1 MVAGHLLITILSS
14 RTMNLSEEQI
24 RKEVEKPT
32 KAQQIRLAL
41 AQQERIKFHA
51 DTNIQSVNTDSLARF
66 GNFVKSI
73 LPKDK
78 TELVMNLLK
87 FPIPTNEVT
96 EAVWVKLSKIFDG
109 RNPALNY
116 QFTKTEQRD
125 DWEWYR
131 QEILHEPEVWSNK
144 AWDYF
149 KTEINCLMVVDL
161 PERGNDKELPQPYFY
176 FVPIEYV
183 ISYSVNHRTGNM
195 DWVIFRN
202 GDRIIVIDGEE
213 YRTYAK
219 DDKKGIGRKK
229 STNPHKL
236 GYCPCRF
243 FWEEPLSLSQ
253 PDIKKSPLSKVLS
266 ELDWYL
272 FYCLS
277 KKHLDIYG
285 SYPIYSG
292 YVQECDY
299 TNDEGD
305 TCNHGY
311 LVDASGHYKTD
322 LLGNLVPCPLCA
334 KRKNLAGPGTYVEVP
349 APIDGQ
355 PDMRNPV
362 QLLTVDKASLDYNV
376 SELERLKTNI
386 INSCVGI
393 DNTILNE
400 TSLADKQ
407 VDASF
412 ESQEGVLNRTKRG
425 FESAQQWVDTTVCR
439 LRYGEDFLSARINYG
454 NEFYTLTPETLRKR
468 YAAAK
473 ESGASDAELD
483 AINEQMI
490 ETEYRHNP
498 LQLQRMIIL
507 SDIEPYRHL
516 SLDEVIR
523 LNEKG
528 MIANEEVMLKADF
541 AGYVRRFERENGN
554 IIEFGTAKLTYP
566 QKIDTIKQT
575 LLMYATKNQPGGSE

>member
-1 MVAGHLLITILSS
+1 MA
-14 RTMNLSEEQI
+14 MKLSEEQI
-24 RKEVEKPT
+24 RKEVEKPS
-32 KAQQIRLAL
+32 KAKQISLAL

-51 DTNIQSVNTDSLARF
+51 DTNVQSVTTDSFVRF
-66 GNFVKSI
+66 NTFVKSI

-78 TELVMNLLK
+78 VELVMNLLK
-87 FPIPTNEVT
+87 FPLPTNEVT

-116 QFTKTEQRD
+116 QFDKTEQRD

-131 QEILHEPEVWSNK
+131 QEVLHEPEVWSDK

-149 KTEINCLMVVDL
+149 KTEINCLVVVDM
-161 PERGNDKELPQPYFY
+161 PEKGSDDDYPEPYFY

-183 ISYSVNHRTGNM
+183 ISYSVNYRTGDMN
-195 DWVIFRN
+195 WVIFRN
-202 GDRIIVIDGEE
+202 DDRIIVIDGEE
-213 YRTYAK
+213 YRTYAYGK
-219 DDKKGIGRKK
+219 DKKVGRKK
-229 STNPHKL
+229 SSSPHGL

-272 FYCLS
+272 FYSLS

-292 YVQECDY
+292 YIQECDY
-299 TNDEGD
+299 TNQEGD
-305 TCNHGY
+305 YCNHGY
-311 LVDASGHYKTD
+311 LRTASGHYKTD
-322 LLGNLVPCPLCA
+322 IMGNIVPCPLCA
-334 KRKNLAGPGTYVEVP
+334 TRKNLAGPGTYVEIP
-349 APIDGQ
+349 TPTDGQ

-362 QLLTVDKASLDYNV
+362 QLLAVDRKSLDYNV
-376 SELERLKTNI
+376 TELERLKTNI

-412 ESQEGVLNRTKRG
+412 ESQESVLNRTKRG
-425 FESAQQWVDTTVCR
+425 FEAIQQWVDTTICK
-439 LRYGEDFLSARINYG
+439 LRYGDDFVSARINYG

-473 ESGASDAELD
+473 ESGASEAELE
-483 AINEQMI
+483 ALNQQMI

-516 SLDEVIR
+516 TLEEVMT
-523 LNEKG
+523 LNERG
-528 MIANEEVMLKADF
+528 LVSNEEVMLKADF
-541 AGYVRRFERENGN
+541 AGYVKRFERENGN
-554 IIEFGTAKLTYP
+554 IIMYGLQKMDYP
-566 QKIDTIKQT
+566 KKIDTIKQT
-575 LLMYATKNQPGGSE
+575 LLSYAKPQKLGGSE

>member
-1 MVAGHLLITILSS
+1 
-14 RTMNLSEEQI
+14 MNLGEEQI

-32 KAQQIRLAL
+32 KARQIRLAL

-51 DTNIQSVNTDSLARF
+51 DTNIQSVTTDSFVRF

-78 TELVMNLLK
+78 YELVMNLLK
-87 FPIPTNEVT
+87 FPIPTNEIT

-116 QFTKTEQRD
+116 QFDKTEQRD

-131 QEILHEPEVWSNK
+131 QEVLHEPEVWSDK

-149 KTEINCLMVVDL
+149 KTEINCIVVVDL
-161 PERGNDKELPQPYFY
+161 PERGNENDLPEPYFY

-183 ISYSVNHRTGNM
+183 ISYSVNHRTGDM

-213 YRTYAK
+213 YRTYAR
-219 DDKKGIGRKK
+219 DDKKKIGRKK
-229 STNPHKL
+229 STSRHGL

-305 TCNHGY
+305 TCNHGH
-311 LVDASGHYKTD
+311 LMTASGHYKTD
-322 LLGNLVPCPLCA
+322 LMGNLVPCPLCA

-412 ESQEGVLNRTKRG
+412 ESQDNVLNRTKRG
-425 FESAQQWVDTTVCR
+425 FEAIQQWVDTTVCR
-439 LRYGEDFLSARINYG
+439 LRYGDDFLSARINYG

-473 ESGASDAELD
+473 ESGASGAELD
-483 AINEQMI
+483 ALNQQMI

-516 SLDEVIR
+516 NLEEVIN
-523 LNEKG
+523 LNGKG
-528 MIANEEVMLKADF
+528 LISDEEVLLKADF
-541 AGYVRRFERENGN
+541 AGFVRRFERENGN
-554 IIEFGTAKLTYP
+554 IIMFGTQMDYP
-566 QKIDTIKQT
+566 KKIDTIKQT
-575 LLMYATKNQPGGSE
+575 LLTYATKNESGRSE

>member
-1 MVAGHLLITILSS
+1 MK
-14 RTMNLSEEQI
+14 LSEEAV
-24 RKEVEKPT
+24 RREVEKPS
-32 KAQQIRLAL
+32 KAKQIKLAL

-51 DTNIQSVNTDSLARF
+51 DTNLESVQTDTFIRF
-66 GNFVKSI
+66 NNFVKSL
-73 LPKDK
+73 LPTDK
-78 TELVMNLLK
+78 YGLVMNLLK

-116 QFTKTEQRD
+116 QFSKTEYRD

-131 QEILHEPEVWSNK
+131 QEILHEPEVWSDK
-144 AWDYF
+144 AWSYF
-149 KTEINCLMVVDL
+149 KTEINCVMVVDMPEKADENAL
-161 PERGNDKELPQPYFY
+161 PEPYFY

-183 ISYSVNHRTGNM
+183 VSYSVNNRTGDMN
-195 DWVIFRN
+195 WIIFRN
-202 GDRIIVIDGEE
+202 GDRFVVIDGEE
-213 YRTYAK
+213 YRTYAI
-219 DDKKGIGRKK
+219 DDNKVGRKK
-229 STNPHKL
+229 STNKHGL
-236 GYCPCRF
+236 GYCPSRF
-243 FWEEPLSLSQ
+243 FWGEPLSLSQ
-253 PDIKKSPLSKVLS
+253 PDIKKSPLSKVLGD
-266 ELDWYL
+266 LDWYL
-272 FYCLS
+272 FFSLS
-277 KKHLDIYG
+277 KKHLDLYG
-285 SYPIYSG
+285 AYPIYSG
-292 YVQECDY
+292 YIQECDY

-305 TCNHGY
+305 SCNHGY
-311 LVDASGHYKTD
+311 LVNANGHYKTD
-322 LLGNLVPCPLCA
+322 LTGNLVPCPLCA

-349 APIDGQ
+349 VPGEGQ
-355 PDMRNPV
+355 PDLRNPV
-362 QLLTVDKASLDYNV
+362 QLLAIDKKSLDYNV
-376 SELERLKTNI
+376 AELDRIKTNI

-412 ESQEGVLNRTKRG
+412 EAQETVLGRTKRG
-425 FESAQQWVDTTVCR
+425 FETAQEWVDTTCCL

-483 AINEQMI
+483 ALNQQMI

-516 SLDEVIR
+516 TLDEVLR

-528 MIANEEVMLKADF
+528 LVTGEEVMLKADF
-541 AGYVRRFERENGN
+541 AGYVKRFERENGN
-554 IIEFGTAKLTYP
+554 IIEFGTQLTYP
-566 QKIDTIKQT
+566 KKIDTIKQT
-575 LLMYATKNQPGGSE
+575 LLSYATRKPGGSE